1 MQQCCWVHFIPHI
14 LFAVALLCI
23 HQADL
28 LLQVSISSAGTGGG
42 TGPGVHGDPGRKD
55 GLVQDEA
62 QNLETAEDD
71 SRLCA
76 A

>member
-1 MQQCCWVHFIPHI
+1 MDCTSHS
-14 LFAVALLCI
+14 LFVVALLYI
-23 HQADL
+23 RQADL

-42 TGPGVHGDPGRKD
+42 TGPEGHGDPGRED

-62 QNLETAEDD
+62 RTRGTAEDD